1 MLLTC
6 KVILRLSVTPWSVA
20 RQAPPSMGF
29 SRQDYWSGLTF
40 PSPRDLAGPGVEPV
54 SPAWAAGFFTTSAS
68 WKVLIWVDKHI
79 DIDPFRKLS
88 ATRNLSFSHLSS
100 SISRLGNSI
109 CYASGSFCFNTPI
122 TFLLHIYICFNFPSC
137 FCYFRTPGIVRR
149 VGVR

>member
-1 MLLTC
+1 MQSHSKTLCDLVECSPPGSSIHGILQARLLEWVDISFSKRSC
-6 KVILRLSVTPWSVA
+6 WS
-20 RQAPPSMGF
+20 
-29 SRQDYWSGLTF
+29 
-40 PSPRDLAGPGVEPV
+40 GVEPV

-100 SISRLGNSI
+100 SISCLGNSI